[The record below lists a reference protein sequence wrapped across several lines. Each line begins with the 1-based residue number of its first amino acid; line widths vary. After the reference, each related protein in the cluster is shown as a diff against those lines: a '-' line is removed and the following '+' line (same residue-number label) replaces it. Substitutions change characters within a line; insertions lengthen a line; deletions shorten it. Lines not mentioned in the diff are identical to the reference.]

1 MHRPSRPTDPPAA
14 SATRSERTAA
24 ANGPDPG
31 SAGVL
36 ASVRV
41 SSGRDRPVGI
51 RLHLSRVTGDATET
65 VRIWAAAVDP
75 GEEAEIGAF
84 VRSTGHHRLTVETD
98 ADAATH
104 GWLVDGSD
112 DGVVVRLGRDGRVR
126 IRERRA

>member
-14 SATRSERTAA
+14 SATRSERAA
-24 ANGPDPG
+24 ANGPDTG
-31 SAGVL
+31 TASVL
-36 ASVRV
+36 ASVHV

-51 RLHLSRVTGDATET
+51 RLHLSRVAGDATET

-84 VRSTGHHRLTVETD
+84 VRSAGHHRLTVETD
-98 ADAATH
+98 EDAASH